1 MQATHEGRSD
11 VPNESGRA
19 YGLTALCP
27 LISDSHDDQS
37 YAAILRAKLRALP
50 VDEES
55 PMAKVP
61 NTYLCRL
68 FVLDDVVFEG
78 HPAPE
83 EHLRSKYLVFVAELH
98 GKLRP
103 YLEGMWQ
110 KAEPTI
116 RDLWQLCVGF
126 DKVDGSEA
134 FVRYIERCQVT
145 TTFYFNGSTDEPLAE
160 QLKGLYLKQE
170 FARFARE
177 HQGLEAAALQRAFAA
192 FIERVQPS
200 NLAEPTWRAGASSLR
215 VAVRES
221 VDGERL
227 RS

>member
-1 MQATHEGRSD
+1 M
-11 VPNESGRA
+11 PNESGRA

-27 LISDSHDDQS
+27 LVDDRARDQS
-37 YAAILRAKLRALP
+37 CAALVRAKLRALP

-55 PMAKVP
+55 PMARVP

-68 FVLDDVVFEG
+68 FVLDDLVFEG

-83 EHLRSKYLVFVAELH
+83 EHLRSKYLVFVAEIH

-110 KAEPTI
+110 RAEPLI
-116 RDLWQLCVGF
+116 REVWQHCVGF
-126 DKVDGSEA
+126 SEVRGRES

-145 TTFYFNGSTDEPLAE
+145 TTFYFNGSNDEPLAE
-160 QLKGLYLKQE
+160 QLKALYLKQE
-170 FARFARE
+170 LARFARE
-177 HQGLEAAALQRAFAA
+177 HQGMDAAALKLAFTS

-200 NLAEPTWRAGASSLR
+200 NLAAPTWRAGASSLG
-215 VAVRES
+215 VAVRTAG
-221 VDGERL
+221 DRERS
-227 RS
+227 R